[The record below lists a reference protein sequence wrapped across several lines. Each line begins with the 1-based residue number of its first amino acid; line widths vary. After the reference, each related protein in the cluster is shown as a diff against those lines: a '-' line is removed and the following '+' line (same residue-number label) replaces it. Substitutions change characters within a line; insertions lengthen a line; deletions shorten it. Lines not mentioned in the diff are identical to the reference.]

1 MKFLILFATLAVA
14 LNATNVNSDSSS
26 SLVGQAV
33 DAELGE
39 ASEHVHTIKKRDTT
53 DGLKK
58 KTNQNREHLMQ
69 IRKDYNVYSFTQQD
83 YPAIFAIFLGI
94 SLILVI
100 AIIFIAVGMWT
111 MDPGKDSIIYRMTT
125 TKLKKD

>member
-14 LNATNVNSDSSS
+14 IHASQLNDEPGTSVVES
-26 SLVGQAV
+26 
-33 DAELGE
+33 EHFGE
-39 ASEHVHTIKKRDTT
+39 ANEHTITKRETE
-53 DGLKK
+53 GSKK
-58 KTNQNREHLMQ
+58 KKHQNREHLMQ

-83 YPAIFAIFLGI
+83 YPAMFAIILGI

-100 AIIFIAVGMWT
+100 AIVFIAVGMWT

-125 TKLKKD
+125 PKLKKD